1 MTKRLNYKPIKAI
14 IKPSSICTTICYHL
28 LIAYLLLSCASTPPS
43 RTSPQSKEAVSSVDH
58 ENYRRYVNSEVDAV
72 KTKLKQALELE
83 TNKQHEPAERLA
95 QKIIVDVELIQIKTQ
110 RLSVE
115 KKVKHIENSIF
126 NLNQELKWREPIQLV
141 PLN

>member
-1 MTKRLNYKPIKAI
+1 MTKRLNYKLLNAI
-14 IKPSSICTTICYHL
+14 IKPSLICTRICYHL
-28 LIAYLLLSCASTPPS
+28 LIAYLLLACASTPPS
-43 RTSPQSKEAVSSVDH
+43 KTLPQSKEAVSSVDH
-58 ENYRRYVNSEVDAV
+58 ANYRRHVYSEVDAV
-72 KTKLKQALELE
+72 KTKLKQAMELE
-83 TNKQHEPAERLA
+83 TNKQHEAAERLA

-126 NLNQELKWREPIQLV
+126 NLNQELKWREPIQLA